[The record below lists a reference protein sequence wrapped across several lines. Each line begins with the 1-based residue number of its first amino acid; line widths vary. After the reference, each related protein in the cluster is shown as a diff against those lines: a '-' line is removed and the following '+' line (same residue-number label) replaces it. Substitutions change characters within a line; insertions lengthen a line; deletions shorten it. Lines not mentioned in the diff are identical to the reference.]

1 MRISLSAGEF
11 EYVDSGD
18 PAAPPVVLLH
28 GLSGNITRWDHI
40 APELAKHRRVL
51 ALDQR
56 GHGASARTPS
66 YSFESMR
73 DDLLEFVDALALP
86 PFLLVGHSMG
96 GTVAAL
102 FAEHHSDRLTG
113 LVLVDAPPPD
123 GDGDWTVPARPSED
137 PGFDWD
143 CLPAIF
149 AQLADPDPSYVAD
162 LPKIAV
168 PALILGGGSTS
179 PVPQEKLAA
188 AADAIPDCTL
198 VTVEGAGHNIHQT
211 RPADL
216 LAALTTRFATDPI

>member
-11 EYVDSGD
+11 EYADTGD

-28 GLSGNITRWDHI
+28 GLSGNSSRWDLV

-56 GHGASARTPS
+56 GHGASVRAAS
-66 YSFESMR
+66 YSFEAMR
-73 DDLLEFVDALALP
+73 DDLLEFVDALGLQT
-86 PFLLVGHSMG
+86 FLLVGHSMG

-123 GDGDWTVPARPSED
+123 GDGDWTIPPRPTED
-137 PGFDWD
+137 PGFDWN

-149 AQLADPDPSYVAD
+149 AQLTAPDPSYLSD
-162 LPKIAV
+162 LRNIAV
-168 PALILGGGSTS
+168 PTLILGGGSTS
-179 PVPQEKLAA
+179 PVPQQKLADA
-188 AADAIPDCTL
+188 AALIPDCTL
-198 VTVEGAGHNIHQT
+198 TTIEGAGHNIHQT
-211 RPADL
+211 RPIEL
-216 LAALTTRFATDPI
+216 LAALALRFPL